1 MPATPLLG
9 AADLHTH
16 STVSDGTE
24 TPAALVHQAAA
35 AGLWG
40 IALTDHDSTAG
51 WDDAATAARDAG
63 IAFIPG
69 IELSTRLSGVSVHVL
84 GYLIDP
90 DSAQLRAELATI
102 RNSRLQRAERIVTRI
117 ARDYELTWE
126 DVLAQSEVG
135 STIGRPHIA
144 DALVARGY
152 EPTRSAAFDGI
163 LHPRAGDTQP
173 HYAPDPGR
181 GGELIRA
188 AGGELSGGGGGVAVV
203 APPGSR
209 GARRVMTDTEVG
221 RLTAAG
227 LFGLELEH
235 PENLPEAMPGLE
247 ALAER
252 CGLAVTGSSDFH
264 GTGKPNRLGEC
275 VTPPE
280 VVAQILAAGTGSRPV
295 L

>member
-16 STVSDGTE
+16 STVSDGTD

-51 WDDAATAARDAG
+51 WDNAATAARDAG

-69 IELSTRLSGVSVHVL
+69 IELSTRLNGVSVHVL

-90 DSAQLRAELATI
+90 DSAQLRAELVTI
-102 RNSRLQRAERIVTRI
+102 RDSRLQRAERIVTRI
-117 ARDYELTWE
+117 ARDYDLTWE
-126 DVLAQSEVG
+126 DVLAQSGVG

-163 LHPRAGDTQP
+163 LHPRAGYTQP
-173 HYAPDPGR
+173 HYAPDPVR
-181 GGELIRA
+181 GVELIRA
-188 AGGELSGGGGGVAVV
+188 AGGVAVV
-203 APPGSR
+203 AHPGSR